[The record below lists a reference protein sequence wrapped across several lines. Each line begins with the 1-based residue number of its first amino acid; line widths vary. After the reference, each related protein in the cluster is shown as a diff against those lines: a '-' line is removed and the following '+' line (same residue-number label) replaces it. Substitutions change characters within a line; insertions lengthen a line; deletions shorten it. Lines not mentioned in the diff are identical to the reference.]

1 MKVEDLYR
9 DIIMEHYK
17 NPRNKGLLNDE
28 KYKKVNLLNPSCGDD
43 VTIQVL
49 VENDVIKDVR
59 HDGHGCS
66 ICCSSASV
74 MSETLVNKTT
84 KEAQNVIDEYMTMLT
99 GKEYDKNILKGE
111 AIAYIGVSKFP
122 ARIRCASISW
132 KAMEEALVEVQ
143 NEWKR

>member
-1 MKVEDLYR
+1 MKIEDLYR

-17 NPRNKGLLNDE
+17 NPRNNGLLEND

-49 VENDVIKDVR
+49 VEDKKIKDIR

-74 MSETLVNKTT
+74 MSETLINKTT
-84 KEAQNVIDEYMTMLT
+84 EEAQNIIDEYMVMLT
-99 GKEYDKNILKGE
+99 GKEYNKNILKGE
-111 AIAYIGVSKFP
+111 AIAYTGVSKFP
-122 ARIRCASISW
+122 ARIRCASIAW
-132 KAMEEALVEVQ
+132 KAMEEALSEAQ
-143 NEWKR
+143 ND

>member
-1 MKVEDLYR
+1 MKIEDLYR

-17 NPRNKGLLNDE
+17 NPRNKGLLNDD

-43 VTIQVL
+43 VTVQIL
-49 VENDVIKDVR
+49 VEENRIKDIR

-74 MSETLVNKTT
+74 MSETLMGKTT
-84 KEAQNVIDEYMTMLT
+84 PEALNIIDQYMMMLT

-111 AIAYIGVSKFP
+111 ALAYTGVSKFP
-122 ARIRCASISW
+122 ARIRCASIAW
-132 KAMEEALVEVQ
+132 KAMEEAIVEAQ
-143 NEWKR
+143 NDRKR

>member
-49 VENDVIKDVR
+49 VENDLIKDVR

-122 ARIRCASISW
+122 ARIRCASIAW
-132 KAMEEALVEVQ
+132 KAMEEALVEAQ
-143 NEWKR
+143 NDGKR

>member
-1 MKVEDLYR
+1 MRIEDLYR

-17 NPRNKGLLNDE
+17 NPRNKGLLEND
-28 KYKKVNLLNPSCGDD
+28 KYKKVNLLNPSCGDE

-49 VENDVIKDVR
+49 IEEDQIKDIR

-74 MSETLVNKTT
+74 LSETLINKSTT
-84 KEAQNVIDEYMTMLT
+84 EGLKIINEYMLMLT

-122 ARIRCASISW
+122 ARIRCASIAW
-132 KAMEEALVEVQ
+132 KAMEEALLEAK
-143 NEWKR
+143 NDGKR

>member
-1 MKVEDLYR
+1 MRVEDLYR

-17 NPRNKGLLNDE
+17 NPRNKGLLNND

-49 VENDVIKDVR
+49 VEDDIIKDVR

-66 ICCSSASV
+66 ICCSSASM

-84 KEAQNVIDEYMTMLT
+84 KEAQNIIDEYMLMLT
-99 GKEYDKNILKGE
+99 GKEYNKNILKGE

-122 ARIRCASISW
+122 ARIRCASIAW
-132 KAMEEALVEVQ
+132 KAMEEALVEAK
-143 NEWKR
+143 NDGKR

>member
-1 MKVEDLYR
+1 MKIEDLYR

-17 NPRNKGLLNDE
+17 NPRNKGLLEND

-49 VENDVIKDVR
+49 VEDKKIKDIR

-74 MSETLVNKTT
+74 MSETLINKTT
-84 KEAQNVIDEYMTMLT
+84 EEAQNIIDEYMVMLT
-99 GKEYDKNILKGE
+99 GKEYNKNILKGE
-111 AIAYIGVSKFP
+111 AIAYTGVSKFP
-122 ARIRCASISW
+122 ARIRCASIAW
-132 KAMEEALVEVQ
+132 KAMEEALSEAQ
-143 NEWKR
+143 ND

>member
-143 NEWKR
+143 NE

>member
-1 MKVEDLYR
+1 MRVEDLYR

-17 NPRNKGLLNDE
+17 NPRNKGLLNND

-49 VENDVIKDVR
+49 VEDDIIKDVR

-84 KEAQNVIDEYMTMLT
+84 KEAQNIIDEYMLMLT
-99 GKEYDKNILKGE
+99 GKEYNKNILKGE

-122 ARIRCASISW
+122 ARIRCASIAW
-132 KAMEEALVEVQ
+132 KAMEEALVEAK
-143 NEWKR
+143 NDGKR

>member
-1 MKVEDLYR
+1 
-9 DIIMEHYK
+9 
-17 NPRNKGLLNDE
+17 
-28 KYKKVNLLNPSCGDD
+28 
-43 VTIQVL
+43 
-49 VENDVIKDVR
+49 
-59 HDGHGCS
+59 
-66 ICCSSASV
+66 
-74 MSETLVNKTT
+74 
-84 KEAQNVIDEYMTMLT
+84 MTMLT

>member
-1 MKVEDLYR
+1 MKIEDLYR

-17 NPRNKGLLNDE
+17 NPRNKGLLEND

-49 VENDVIKDVR
+49 AEDKKIKDIR

-74 MSETLVNKTT
+74 MSETLINKTT
-84 KEAQNVIDEYMTMLT
+84 EEAQNIIDEYMVMLT
-99 GKEYDKNILKGE
+99 GKEYNKNILKGE
-111 AIAYIGVSKFP
+111 AIAYTGVSKFP
-122 ARIRCASISW
+122 ARIRCASIAW
-132 KAMEEALVEVQ
+132 KAMEEALSEAQ
-143 NEWKR
+143 ND

>member
-1 MKVEDLYR
+1 MRIEDLYR

-17 NPRNKGLLNDE
+17 NPRNKGLLEND
-28 KYKKVNLLNPSCGDD
+28 KYKKVNLLNPSCGDE

-49 VENDVIKDVR
+49 IEEDQIKDIR

-74 MSETLVNKTT
+74 LSETLINKSTT
-84 KEAQNVIDEYMTMLT
+84 EGLKIINEYMLMLT

-122 ARIRCASISW
+122 ARIRCASIAW
-132 KAMEEALVEVQ
+132 KAMEEALVEAK
-143 NEWKR
+143 NDGKR

>member
-1 MKVEDLYR
+1 
-9 DIIMEHYK
+9 
-17 NPRNKGLLNDE
+17 
-28 KYKKVNLLNPSCGDD
+28 
-43 VTIQVL
+43 VL

-143 NEWKR
+143 NE

>member
-1 MKVEDLYR
+1 MKIEDLYR

-17 NPRNKGLLNDE
+17 NPRNKGLLEND

-49 VENDVIKDVR
+49 VEDKKIKDIR

-74 MSETLVNKTT
+74 MSETLINKTT
-84 KEAQNVIDEYMTMLT
+84 EEAQNIIDEYMVMLT
-99 GKEYDKNILKGE
+99 GKEYNKNILKGE
-111 AIAYIGVSKFP
+111 AIAYTGVSKFP
-122 ARIRCASISW
+122 ARIRCASIAW
-132 KAMEEALVEVQ
+132 KAMEEALSEAQ
-143 NEWKR
+143 NDW

>member
-1 MKVEDLYR
+1 MKIEDLYR

-17 NPRNKGLLNDE
+17 NPRNKGLLNNE

-49 VENDVIKDVR
+49 IEDDKIKDVR

-74 MSETLVNKTT
+74 MSETLINKTP
-84 KEAQNVIDEYMTMLT
+84 KEALNVIDEYMVMLT
-99 GKEYDKNILKGE
+99 GKEFNKDILKGE

-122 ARIRCASISW
+122 ARIRCASIAW
-132 KAMEEALVEVQ
+132 KAMEEALLEDK
-143 NEWKR
+143 NEGKR

>member
-1 MKVEDLYR
+1 MKIEDLYR

-17 NPRNKGLLNDE
+17 NPRNKGLLEND

-49 VENDVIKDVR
+49 VEDKKIRDIR

-74 MSETLVNKTT
+74 MSETLINKTT
-84 KEAQNVIDEYMTMLT
+84 EEAQNIIDEYMVMLT
-99 GKEYDKNILKGE
+99 GKEYNKNILKGE
-111 AIAYIGVSKFP
+111 AIAYTGVSKFP
-122 ARIRCASISW
+122 ARIRCASIAW
-132 KAMEEALVEVQ
+132 KAMEEALSEAQ
-143 NEWKR
+143 ND

>member
-1 MKVEDLYR
+1 MRVEDLYR

-17 NPRNKGLLNDE
+17 NPRNKGLLNND

-49 VENDVIKDVR
+49 VEDDIIKDVR

-84 KEAQNVIDEYMTMLT
+84 KEAQNIIDEYMLMLT
-99 GKEYDKNILKGE
+99 GKEYNKNILKGE
-111 AIAYIGVSKFP
+111 VIAYIGVSKFP
-122 ARIRCASISW
+122 ARIRCASIAW
-132 KAMEEALVEVQ
+132 KAMEEALVEAK
-143 NEWKR
+143 NDGKR

>member
-9 DIIMEHYK
+9 DIIMDYK